1 MPWYVPPGAEG
12 ISTPAL
18 LVYPERIEENVQRM
32 LRMVGNDP
40 LRLWPH
46 VKTSKCRHI
55 IERMVAHGI
64 RRFKGATL
72 PELEIALQAG
82 ATDLLLAL
90 RQDGESSS
98 PLLDMPA
105 VCRRLLAPLLLVFLN
120 HIRLF
125 RIHFDGFY
133 SSLVNFQAT

>member
-32 LRMVGNDP
+32 LHMVGNDP

-72 PELEIALQAG
+72 PELEIAL
-82 ATDLLLAL
+82 
-90 RQDGESSS
+90 
-98 PLLDMPA
+98 
-105 VCRRLLAPLLLVFLN
+105 
-120 HIRLF
+120 
-125 RIHFDGFY
+125 
-133 SSLVNFQAT
+133 